1 MFDPLRKLSF
11 MDVTTDQQAAPPA
24 SFSKRQRRVL
34 GSLIEKAFTTPEYYP
49 LTLKALTT
57 ACNQKS
63 NRDPVV
69 NYSEDD
75 VQEIAD
81 ELRELGVMA
90 VVHTETGRTERYRHY
105 LRKHYN
111 VTEPGLAI
119 LGELFLRGRQQLGEL
134 RSRASRMVP
143 IDSLEALRSELST
156 LMESGY
162 VQASGS
168 LERRG
173 IEVDHGFY
181 QEAVPEWSA
190 PRDEGSDDEPSGG
203 GRSSRGGGASAQL
216 SEEVAQLRERIDDLE
231 ERLSALEL
239 RGNI

>member
-1 MFDPLRKLSF
+1 
-11 MDVTTDQQAAPPA
+11 MDVASEPQTPA
-24 SFSKRQRRVL
+24 VTAFSKRQRRVL
-34 GSLIEKAFTTPEYYP
+34 GSLVEKAFTTPEYYP

-81 ELRELGVMA
+81 ELRELGVVA

-111 VTEPGLAI
+111 ISEAGLAI
-119 LGELFLRGRQQLGEL
+119 LGELFCRGRQQLGEL

-143 IDSLEALRSELST
+143 IDSLEALRSELT
-156 LMESGY
+156 ALMDAGY
-162 VQASGS
+162 VRASGS

-173 IEVDHGFY
+173 IEVDHNFY
-181 QEAVPEWSA
+181 QEEVPEWSA
-190 PRDEGSDDEPSGG
+190 PRDEGDDEEPKPT
-203 GRSSRGGGASAQL
+203 RPSRGSGDASRL
-216 SEEVAQLRERIDDLE
+216 SDELAQLRERIDDLE
-231 ERLSALEL
+231 ARLHALETQL
-239 RGNI
+239 GP

>member
-11 MDVTTDQQAAPPA
+11 MDVASDTQSPPVT

-143 IDSLEALRSELST
+143 IDSLEALRGELST

-162 VQASGS
+162 VRASGS

-173 IEVDHGFY
+173 IEVDHAFY
-181 QEAVPEWSA
+181 QEATPEWAA
-190 PRDEGSDDEPSGG
+190 PREDGADDESSGG
-203 GRSSRGGGASAQL
+203 GSSRGGASAQL
-216 SEEVAQLRERIDDLE
+216 SEEVAQLRERIDELE
-231 ERLSALEL
+231 ARLSALES